1 LHDSL
6 ASCFLKALLLISVL
20 SSCLNLNANTLASC
34 SKVATKS
41 FLVVRSDDD
50 DEVLVA
56 KLALD
61 LLDEVE
67 DSRDKRRFET
77 IVKAG
82 NLMPFRKL
90 ADSVESV
97 LITVVA
103 LFSLRYQVY
112 QVDSD
117 PLEWLSGHCF
127 WYTP

>member
-20 SSCLNLNANTLASC
+20 SSCLDINANTLASY

-41 FLVVRSDDD
+41 FLVVRSDND

-56 KLALD
+56 ELSLD
-61 LLDEVE
+61 LLNKVE
-67 DSRDKRRFET
+67 DSRDKCSFKT

-90 ADSVESV
+90 ADSVKSILV
-97 LITVVA
+97 AIKA
-103 LFSLRYQVY
+103 LFSL
-112 QVDSD
+112 
-117 PLEWLSGHCF
+117 
-127 WYTP
+127 